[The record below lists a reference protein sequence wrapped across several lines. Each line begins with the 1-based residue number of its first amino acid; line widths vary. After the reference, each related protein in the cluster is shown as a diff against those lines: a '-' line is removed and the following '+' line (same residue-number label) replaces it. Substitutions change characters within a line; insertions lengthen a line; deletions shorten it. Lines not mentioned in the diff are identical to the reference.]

1 MKSSGFPN
9 GLVSRAVSWLRA
21 VFLRNRLEGEMTQE
35 LEHHFEQLADDL
47 VRRGTAPEEAWRQA
61 RIAMGPV
68 LMHKEGMRASL
79 GLRWVDEFGSDI
91 RYGFRMLVKNPGFT
105 AIAAISLA
113 LAVGANTTIF
123 SAARQVLYE
132 RLKVPRAS
140 ELRLLEWTARADH
153 VVVHHLHGG
162 TYDVSP
168 NGVQVS
174 SAFSYPAYQQL
185 RNQNRVLGD
194 LLAFRETG
202 VNVTIGEDA
211 LHLLA
216 EMVSGNYYQVLGIQ
230 PQLGRVIL
238 PADDAGSGQPV
249 AVISDG
255 LWERG
260 FGRSPQVIGQ
270 WIKFNGRPVMIVGV
284 NPKSFTSAK
293 SVLESADIMVPLAL
307 QPLLTPASDGTNWLT
322 NPQQWWV
329 NIMGRAQPGIS
340 DRSAQVELNTQL
352 SAIVRASMPIKPDE
366 DIPQLSVRDGSR
378 GLFEQEGL
386 FARPMAALQTL
397 VGLVLLLACANIA
410 NLMLARGARRQRE
423 MSVRLALGAG
433 RMRILRQ
440 LLVESL
446 LLAFLGG
453 AAGLMLGYF
462 GRIWMPQLTQN
473 AWAHAR
479 IPVHFDWLV
488 FGFTAGLTILTG
500 ILFGMAPAV
509 VAARAEVTH
518 GLKENAQTVTR
529 MRKGTTGKA
538 LVGFQIAL
546 STLLVISAGLFIRSL
561 VDLGKVDAGFQTHSL
576 LLVQIDLPQARYPV
590 GKDIP
595 LHQRLET
602 AFAAVPGVEAV
613 SPAIESYLSDDLSD
627 TDFIP
632 EGEPFDPGRQQTEP
646 YNAVG
651 NHFFLTLGI
660 PIIAGRAFG
669 PEDTSISPKVGVI
682 NESLARLR
690 FPNRNPIG
698 KRFSIGGHNSDGH
711 GGSFATGLVQIVGI
725 CGDTRY
731 QDLRTPSPPQF
742 FLPYVQQTFIGGMV
756 YELRTHVPA
765 ESLLPV
771 LRETV
776 RKIDPDLPLVNV
788 RTEDQQI
795 DDDLVQEHLFVT
807 LTSGFGLLALL
818 LAAVG
823 IYGVMAYSVAQR
835 TTEIGI
841 RLALGAQPG
850 QVRGMIL
857 RESTWITLGG
867 IAAGV
872 IAAIGCT
879 RLIRSML
886 YGVAA
891 DDPSTI
897 VGGTL
902 VLLVVGLAATWI
914 PARRAASV
922 QPMDALRHE

>member
-1 MKSSGFPN
+1 MSSGGFPG
-9 GLVSRAVSWLRA
+9 GLLSRAASWLRA
-21 VFLRNRLEGEMTQE
+21 VFRRNRLENAMTQE
-35 LEHHFEQLADDL
+35 LEHHLDQLAADL
-47 VRRGTAPEEAWRQA
+47 VRKGISPVEASRQA
-61 RIAMGPV
+61 RIAVGPLLV
-68 LMHKEGMRASL
+68 HKEGMRASL
-79 GLRWVDEFGSDI
+79 GLRWFDELGSDL
-91 RYGFRMLVKNPGFT
+91 RYAARMLKKNPGFT
-105 AIAAISLA
+105 FIAAISLA

-132 RLKVPRAS
+132 RLNVPRAS
-140 ELRLLEWTARADH
+140 ELRLLAWTGTEDH
-153 VVVHHLHGG
+153 VVVHHIHGG
-162 TYDVSP
+162 TWDVSQ
-168 NGVQVS
+168 NGILAS

-230 PQLGRVIL
+230 PQLGRSIAS
-238 PADDAGSGQPV
+238 ADDAGSGQPV
-249 AVISDG
+249 AVISDA
-255 LWERG
+255 LWERR
-260 FGRSPQVIGQ
+260 FGRSPQAIGQ
-270 WIKFNGRPVMIVGV
+270 WIKFNGKPVMIVGV
-284 NPKSFTSAK
+284 NPKNFTSAK

-307 QPLLTPASDGTNWLT
+307 APLLTPASDGTNWLT
-322 NPQQWWV
+322 NPQQWWI
-329 NIMGRAQPGIS
+329 NIMGRTQPGVS
-340 DRSAQVELNTQL
+340 DRTVQAELNTQL
-352 SAIVRASMPIKPDE
+352 SAIVRATLPIRAGE
-366 DIPQLSVRDGSR
+366 DLPQLQVRDGSR
-378 GLFEQEGL
+378 GLFEQDGL
-386 FARPMAALQTL
+386 FARPMAVLQTL
-397 VGLVLLLACANIA
+397 VAFVLLLACANIA

-433 RMRILRQ
+433 RVRILRQ

-453 AAGLMLGYF
+453 GAGLLLGYF
-462 GRIWMPQLTQN
+462 GRIWMPQLTEN

-488 FGFTAGLTILTG
+488 FAFTAGITIFTG
-500 ILFGMAPAV
+500 IFFGLAPAV

-529 MRKGTTGKA
+529 VRRGTSGKA

-561 VDLGKVDAGFQTHSL
+561 IGLSKVDAGFRTHNL
-576 LLVQIDLPQARYPV
+576 LLVETAPPQARYPA
-590 GKDIP
+590 GKDIA
-595 LHQRLET
+595 LHQQLERM
-602 AFAAVPGVEAV
+602 FAAVPGVQSV
-613 SPAIESYLSDDLSD
+613 SPAMESYLSGDLSD

-632 EGEPFDPGRQQTEP
+632 EGEPVDPGRQQSEP

-651 NHFFLTLGI
+651 IHFFQTLGI
-660 PIIAGRAFG
+660 PISQGRAFG
-669 PEDTSISPKVGVI
+669 PEDTATSPKVGII

-690 FPNRNPIG
+690 FPNQNPIG

-711 GGSFATGLVQIVGI
+711 GGTFAAGLVQIVGV
-725 CGDTRY
+725 CKDTRY
-731 QDLRTPSPPQF
+731 QDLRMPPPPQF
-742 FLPYVQQTFIGGMV
+742 FVPYVQQTFVGGMV
-756 YELRTHVPA
+756 YELRTDVPA

-771 LRETV
+771 LRGSV

-795 DDDLVQEHLFVT
+795 DDDLVQERLFVA

-841 RLALGAQPG
+841 RLALGAQPR
-850 QVRGMIL
+850 QVRSMVL
-857 RESTWITLGG
+857 RESSWITLAG

-872 IAAIGCT
+872 LAALVCT
-879 RLIRSML
+879 RLIRAML
-886 YGVAA
+886 YGVTPNDPAVLAA
-891 DDPSTI
+891 
-897 VGGTL
+897 GM
-902 VLLVVGLAATWI
+902 LLLLAIALAATWI

>member
-1 MKSSGFPN
+1 MKTSGFP
-9 GLVSRAVSWLRA
+9 GDMRSRAVSWLRA
-21 VFLRNRLEGEMTQE
+21 VLRRDRLENEMTRE
-35 LEHHFEQLADDL
+35 LEHHLEQLAADL
-47 VRRGTAPEEAWRQA
+47 IRKGVSPEEASRQA

-68 LMHKEGMRASL
+68 LTHKEGMRASL
-79 GLRWVDEFGSDI
+79 GLRWLDEVGSDI
-91 RYGFRMLVKNPGFT
+91 RYGIRMLVKNPGFT

-113 LAVGANTTIF
+113 LAIGANATIF

-132 RLKVPRAS
+132 RLNVPRAS
-140 ELRLLEWTARADH
+140 ELRLLEWTGRGDH

-162 TYDVSP
+162 AYDVAE
-168 NGVQVS
+168 NGMLTS

-211 LHLLA
+211 LHVLA

-230 PQLGRVIL
+230 AQLGRVIV

-249 AVISDG
+249 AVISDV
-255 LWERG
+255 LWERR
-260 FGRSPQVIGQ
+260 FGRSPEAIGQ
-270 WIKFNGRPVMIVGV
+270 WIKFNGQPVMIVGV
-284 NPKSFTSAK
+284 NPKNFTSAK

-307 QPLLTPASDGTNWLT
+307 APLLTPTTDGTNWLA
-322 NPQQWWV
+322 NPQQWWI
-329 NIMGRAQPGIS
+329 NIMGRTQPRVS
-340 DRSAQVELNTQL
+340 DRSAQAELNTEL
-352 SAIVRASMPIKPDE
+352 SAIVRSSMPIKPGE
-366 DIPQLSVRDGSR
+366 DIPQLSVQDGSR
-378 GLFEQEGL
+378 GLFEQKGL
-386 FARPMAALQTL
+386 FARPMAVLQIL
-397 VGLVLLLACANIA
+397 VGFVLLLACANIA

-423 MSVRLALGAG
+423 MAVRLALGAG
-433 RMRILRQ
+433 RARILRQ

-446 LLAFLGG
+446 LLASLGG
-453 AAGLMLGYF
+453 AAGVMLGYF
-462 GRIWMPQLTQN
+462 GRVWMPQLTQD
-473 AWAHAR
+473 AWAHAK

-488 FGFTAGLTILTG
+488 FIFTAGMTIFTG

-509 VAARAEVTH
+509 AAARAEVTH

-529 MRKGTTGKA
+529 MRKGTSGKA

-561 VDLGKVDAGFQTHSL
+561 IGLSSIDAGFRTHNL
-576 LLVQIDLPQARYPV
+576 LLVQISLPEARYPA
-590 GKDIP
+590 GKDIA
-595 LHQRLET
+595 LHQQLEKM
-602 AFAAVPGVEAV
+602 FAAVPGVQAV
-613 SPAIESYLSDDLSD
+613 SPAMESYLSDDLSD

-632 EGEPFDPGRQQTEP
+632 EGEAFDPAKQQTEP

-651 NHFFLTLGI
+651 THFFETLGI
-660 PIIAGRAFG
+660 PIVAGRSFG
-669 PEDTSISPKVGVI
+669 PEDTSISPKVGII

-690 FPNRNPIG
+690 FPNQNPIG

-711 GGSFATGLVQIVGI
+711 GGKFATGMVQIVGV
-725 CGDTRY
+725 CRDTRY
-731 QDLRTPSPPQF
+731 QNLQAPPPPQF
-742 FLPYVQQTFIGGMV
+742 FVPYLQQTMIGGMV
-756 YELRTHVPA
+756 YELRTAVPA

-771 LRETV
+771 LREAV
-776 RKIDPDLPLVNV
+776 RKADPDLPLVNV

-795 DDDLVQEHLFVT
+795 DDDLVQERLFVT

-835 TTEIGI
+835 TSEIGI

-850 QVRGMIL
+850 QVRSMIL
-857 RESTWITLGG
+857 RESTWLTAAG
-867 IAAGV
+867 IAAGL

-886 YGVAA
+886 YGVSPNDPVTLAA
-891 DDPSTI
+891 
-897 VGGTL
+897 GMF
-902 VLLVVGLAATWI
+902 LLLAIAMAATWI

-922 QPMDALRHE
+922 QPMEALRHE